1 MTPISFPTTA
11 MITQAMLAHHK
22 RLREQITELQ
32 RQCDPSRQLLLELHA
47 MGADVEPG
55 PLILHVES
63 RERRAI
69 TEAHLVPIIGQAH
82 YEHLKSQ
89 VAPTVTHYVKVVE
102 A

>member
-11 MITQAMLAHHK
+11 LITQAMLAHHK

-32 RQCDPSRQLLLELHA
+32 RQCDPSRRLLLELHA

-55 PLILHVES
+55 PLVLRVQEHQK
-63 RERRAI
+63 RAL
-69 TEAHLVPIIGQAH
+69 TEANLVPVIGQAA
-82 YEHLKSQ
+82 YEHLRSL
-89 VAPTVTHYVKVVE
+89 VETTVTHQVKVVE